1 MKKLAYTT
9 PSVFVQVMKEEI
21 VRTSGAGE
29 EVGTSWSWIEGYSG
43 N

>member
-9 PSVFVQVMKEEI
+9 PSVFVQILQEEI
-21 VRTSGAGE
+21 VRTSGE
-29 EVGTSWSWIEGYSG
+29 EVGTSWGWVSGISG